1 MARLDVSLVNRRMFA
16 NTRSYQAAVHAI
28 NICNKIIDK
37 IDNGYLV
44 FKNGYLHSPIFTLNV
59 VPHRLELLERMSSN
73 MDIIVIGDEHNGEG
87 LICCTKGQ
95 VNAYFGNYGY
105 THKRN
110 LKRFK

>member
-37 IDNGYLV
+37 MDSGYLV
-44 FKNGYLHSPIFTLNV
+44 FKNGYLYSPVFLLNIS
-59 VPHRLELLERMSSN
+59 PYSLELLERTSAN
-73 MDIIVIGDEHNGEG
+73 TRVLVIGDELNEYG
-87 LICCTKGQ
+87 LISCTKKH
-95 VNAYFGNYGY
+95 VNAYFGDYGY

-110 LKRFK
+110 LKRFN